1 MENTLYY
8 TFSTIAQSL
17 AGAIAFLGAFVL
29 FRLQAISHM
38 LNSSAELL
46 ARAWM
51 GDSEIQRAV
60 AARDYPVA
68 LLRAEHLV
76 KQPVPSGW
84 GLIHQAALE
93 GMQQSLAQRSLI
105 LRTLRGALVLTAL
118 VMTGAVVVLAS
129 VSTVASPPPLAY
141 SILATGVA
149 AFGASIFAI
158 GRLVWRLTHDA

>member
-29 FRLQAISHM
+29 FRLQAISH
-38 LNSSAELL
+38 LLSSSAELL

-51 GDSEIQRAV
+51 GDPEIQRAV

-68 LLRAEHLV
+68 LVRAEQLV
-76 KQPVPSGW
+76 KLPVPSGW

-93 GMQQSLAQRSLI
+93 GMQQSLTQRASI
-105 LRTLRGALVLTAL
+105 LRSLRGALVLTAV
-118 VMTGAVVVLAS
+118 VMTGAIVVLAS
-129 VSTVASPPPLAY
+129 VSALASPNSLAY
-141 SILATGVA
+141 SILAVGVS
-149 AFGASIFAI
+149 AFGASIVAI
-158 GRLVWRLTHDA
+158 GRLVWKLTHDA